1 MNIIERMR
9 QILTDFPRI
18 SEVCNE
24 IHIDFTDPAPT
35 GYGLSSV
42 DDKLL
47 WEDILGNQQRQ
58 HTFLL
63 YSTFSGINDYER
75 LQNSTVLL
83 ELGYYLHNQP
93 EQEIDEGTLTKISAG
108 NGMIYDVPQENTA
121 DGVQYQMQII
131 AEYTRYAE

>member
-1 MNIIERMR
+1 MNIIERVR

-18 SEVCNE
+18 AELCNAV
-24 IHIDFTDPAPT
+24 HIDFTDPAPT
-35 GYGLSSV
+35 SYGLSSV
-42 DDKLL
+42 GDTLL
-47 WEDILGNQQRQ
+47 SEDILGNQKRQ

-83 ELGYYLHNQP
+83 ELGFYLDDQP
-93 EQEIDEGTLTKISAG
+93 ELEIDEGMLERIRAA

-131 AEYTRYAE
+131 AEYTRYIE

>member
-1 MNIIERMR
+1 MNIIERVR

-18 SEVCNE
+18 AELCNAV
-24 IHIDFTDPAPT
+24 HIDFTDPAPT
-35 GYGLSSV
+35 SYGLSSV
-42 DDKLL
+42 GDTLL
-47 WEDILGNQQRQ
+47 SEDILGNQKRQ

-83 ELGYYLHNQP
+83 ELGFYLDDQP
-93 EQEIDEGTLTKISAG
+93 ELEIDEGMLERIRAA

-131 AEYTRYAE
+131 AEYTRYIK